1 MQAGRNILE
10 LDTLSFSETR
20 DALPIT
26 ELETAIMRGDFPE
39 RLAAA
44 STAH

>member
-1 MQAGRNILE
+1 MLE
-10 LDTLSFSETR
+10 TLSFSEIR

-26 ELETAIMRGDFPE
+26 ELEIAIVRGDFPE

-44 STAH
+44 RAAH

>member
-1 MQAGRNILE
+1 M
-10 LDTLSFSETR
+10 LDTLSFSQIC

-26 ELETAIMRGDFPE
+26 ELDAAIVRGDFPE

-44 STAH
+44 RVAH

>member
-1 MQAGRNILE
+1 M
-10 LDTLSFSETR
+10 LDTLSFSQIR

-26 ELETAIMRGDFPE
+26 ELETAIVRGDFPE

-44 STAH
+44 RAAH